1 MPNKALQKEFKD
13 QYLLKKK
20 KKKKRNVFFIPS
32 FENEILQMM
41 LKVLSINKK

>member
-13 QYLLKKK
+13 QYLLK